1 MCYGFE
7 VDLLRVDF
15 GLFYNLRFF
24 CSFLNQLHN
33 SVLGVAAGGQ
43 GWRLEA
49 VGMGRGAHLQT
60 QAPPT
65 HPATQKPPPP
75 PGPWRVWVCVCVCM
89 PCPCARGQAGE
100 GGVRVCLQAAA
111 ACVWRRPRAVCVSV
125 CERGGP
131 SGLGVG

>member
-15 GLFYNLRFF
+15 GLFSNLRFF

-33 SVLGVAAGGQ
+33 SVLGVAA
-43 GWRLEA
+43 E
-49 VGMGRGAHLQT
+49 GRGVALGGGGNGARSAPADPSSPRNPTT
-60 QAPPT
+60 QRR
-65 HPATQKPPPP
+65 PPP

-89 PCPCARGQAGE
+89 PCPCAGGQAGE